1 MLEEAIAGAGSSGA
15 SAGSAKALLLPQ
27 TVIANPNTRR
37 CLVSCAFNPTGFA
50 VSSTLIDPKFRLP
63 GTSALYAVFIS
74 GLPKLPCTNPC
85 RLPSKSG
92 WGYNVLD
99 IKCLELKLESPLWH
113 LNCNRYGSRA
123 EHSRLGFEVFG
134 VRCVSVYRLVLGDAI
149 QSRNTP
155 VLACWSGAPKRS
167 PKMEEVVMKS
177 RMLATLPLAAVLAFP
192 ASAQTSSSQDQSNP
206 PAASQTTQST
216 DNMNG
221 TGKQPLQAPA
231 REGFWGRV
239 NPFARKSYVKRQT
252 DPIRDR
258 VNELDDLTAANGK
271 AIKDTDA
278 RSQAGIK
285 LASDKANEA
294 DQHAIDA
301 GNKATMAQQTAQ
313 QATTRIQTVETVV
326 GNIDQYKASNQTEI
340 RFKPGQTMLSKNAK
354 DALDEMATGV
364 KGQRG
369 YIIEV
374 QGFSSGKGQTAIT
387 NSQKMAESV
396 VRYLVLNHEIPVYRI
411 YLVGMG
417 NAPAPTA
424 TDETAKTKRL
434 SGGRVEISLLKNDL
448 EQLSSNT
455 GAPATTVD
463 QQQQPK

>member
-1 MLEEAIAGAGSSGA
+1 MNNR
-15 SAGSAKALLLPQ
+15 LL
-27 TVIANPNTRR
+27 
-37 CLVSCAFNPTGFA
+37 FA
-50 VSSTLIDPKFRLP
+50 
-63 GTSALYAVFIS
+63 
-74 GLPKLPCTNPC
+74 
-85 RLPSKSG
+85 
-92 WGYNVLD
+92 
-99 IKCLELKLESPLWH
+99 
-113 LNCNRYGSRA
+113 
-123 EHSRLGFEVFG
+123 
-134 VRCVSVYRLVLGDAI
+134 
-149 QSRNTP
+149 
-155 VLACWSGAPKRS
+155 
-167 PKMEEVVMKS
+167 
-177 RMLATLPLAAVLAFP
+177 LPLAAVLAFP
-192 ASAQTSSSQDQSNP
+192 ALAQTTSSTSDQTQQ
-206 PAASQTTQST
+206 PAATQST
-216 DNMNG
+216 STDNSSAS
-221 TGKQPLQAPA
+221 GKAPLAAPS

-239 NPFARKSYVKRQT
+239 NPFARKNYVKRQT
-252 DPIRDR
+252 EPIRDR
-258 VNELDDLTAANGK
+258 VNELDELTSANGK

-278 RSQAGIK
+278 RAQAGIK

-294 DQHAIDA
+294 DQHAVDA
-301 GNKATMAQQTAQ
+301 GNKATAAQQSAQ
-313 QATTRIQTVETVV
+313 QVTARVQTVETVV

-340 RFKPGQTMLSKNAK
+340 RFRPGQTVLSKNAK
-354 DALDEMATGV
+354 DALDTMATGV

-374 QGFSSGKGQTAIT
+374 QGFSSGKGQTAIS